1 MLSIFFSLL
10 SYATVKILTVKNLGF
25 KVYKYKY
32 VFETAK
38 SNWGAGYKALGV
50 RTNNVQ
56 EKETKKQEQPQNRGI
71 HLFTS
76 YQVPVTRFQLSLV
89 DNYGLID
96 QRPFTIHCPAP
107 ADVRIVL
114 CNIR

>member
-38 SNWGAGYKALGV
+38 SNWGAGYKPQDARRNKV
-50 RTNNVQ
+50 YETRNKEIRTA
-56 EKETKKQEQPQNRGI
+56 TKYRNTPIR
-71 HLFTS
+71 FTS
-76 YQVPVTRFQLSLV
+76 Y
-89 DNYGLID
+89 
-96 QRPFTIHCPAP
+96 
-107 ADVRIVL
+107 
-114 CNIR
+114 